1 MGGNRVLKLDS
12 LLSQLGSRPDPQELL
27 AGFVPPSRFASK
39 SFANYDPRHPTQA
52 GAAERLANLSTELGS
67 SQSRPG
73 LFSRLVPKKQ
83 SEGKGVY
90 LDGGFGVGKTH
101 LLAALWNAAPGP
113 KSYLSFDELMYFV
126 GMFGGRA
133 PTFFARQTLIAI
145 DEWELDDPGN
155 LKMALA
161 YLRGVLNQG
170 AFVAVTS
177 NTLPLELGAGR
188 FSQKDFLAEVE
199 EIASRFDVIRIEGED
214 YRHRQYVDAPG
225 QELFWSPPEIE
236 AHGPKGPDVLPIHF
250 ELLLQALGE
259 VHPIRY
265 RQIAD
270 FVHGLIVEDIV
281 PVRSL
286 ATSLRWVHF
295 VDSVYDAGVPFAAT
309 GEMPLKELFAQDDLT
324 GPFGKKL
331 SRCLSRME
339 ELLTENR
346 RAPAPQSSETD
357 PRIRL
362 TSDRRFLA

>member
-1 MGGNRVLKLDS
+1 MLKLDS
-12 LLSQLGSRPDPQELL
+12 LLSQLGLRPDPQELL
-27 AGFVPPSRFASK
+27 AGFVPPRRFASK

-52 GAAERLANLSTELGS
+52 RAAERLEKLSAELGS
-67 SQSRPG
+67 SQNRHG
-73 LFSRLVPKKQ
+73 LFSRLVAKKR
-83 SEGKGVY
+83 SRGKGVY

-126 GMFGGRA
+126 GMFSGRA
-133 PTFFARQTLIAI
+133 SSFFAGQTLIAI

-161 YLRGVLNQG
+161 FLRRVLNEG

-199 EIASRFDVIRIEGED
+199 EIAGSFDVIRVEGED
-214 YRHRQYVDAPG
+214 YRHRQYIAVPG
-225 QELFWSPPEIE
+225 QELFWSPAEIE
-236 AHGPKGPDVLPIHF
+236 ARGPKGLRVLTIGFAP
-250 ELLLQALGE
+250 LLEALGE

-265 RQIAD
+265 REIAD
-270 FVHGLIVEDIV
+270 VVGGLVVEDIV
-281 PVRSL
+281 PVQSL

-295 VDSVYDAGVPFAAT
+295 VDSVYDAGLPFAAT
-309 GEMPLKELFAQDDLT
+309 GTMPLNGLFPQDELS

-346 RAPAPQSSETD
+346 GAPERQSSETE